1 MANTKISAL
10 TANTNPTGNE
20 EFVYAYN
27 NANGKITLD
36 TMKTFVWWAGIT
48 TLNADANIWELNDGF
63 YETTYDLYYKS
74 GEALTRTSATGSTW
88 KRMLFVIKQ
97 STWERAFLAY
107 SISTFSTAH
116 TGRAFYWYSIS
127 SSEWNLITLWSRDW
141 ALKQYWGVVWASQ
154 SNADSLQ
161 PDTISQVLSNVSW
174 SVWINISTSNPPYP
188 WVTYTIV
195 VSSVSAAYDV
205 DKKIISVA
213 ESFYENKLIIVN
225 PKDLLEADPDIS
237 ELPKIGVLAQIK
249 MKIDM
254 PNVLEIIT
262 MLFVFSA
269 EILGSLTLHATFILF
284 PASIVIST
292 AFLASCVI
300 SISSQLEYRFCFV
313 WLNSVTVPKSL

>member
-1 MANTKISAL
+1 
-10 TANTNPTGNE
+10 
-20 EFVYAYN
+20 
-27 NANGKITLD
+27 
-36 TMKTFVWWAGIT
+36 MKF
-48 TLNADANIWELNDGF
+48 
-63 YETTYDLYYKS
+63 KS

-205 DKKIISVA
+205 DLWTWVTNPVWIPLPTNSTKKCVITV
-213 ESFYENKLIIVN
+213 
-225 PKDLLEADPDIS
+225 
-237 ELPKIGVLAQIK
+237 
-249 MKIDM
+249 M
-254 PNVLEIIT
+254 PTSTTTAIIT
-262 MLFVFSA
+262 GCTI
-269 EILGSLTLHATFILF
+269 E
-284 PASIVIST
+284 P
-292 AFLASCVI
+292 
-300 SISSQLEYRFCFV
+300 
-313 WLNSVTVPKSL
+313 